1 MKKDAFTLAEV
12 LITLGIIGVV
22 AAMTLPALITNYK
35 DKQTVSQLK
44 KVYSS
49 LNQAVQLAK
58 EDNGPIE
65 SWDLVGFFSP
75 EGAKNLIEILA
86 PYLKITKYCS
96 NNAENCV
103 PDMYYYPDMK
113 IYMNLN
119 SDTRTG
125 KAILSDGNLFMVR
138 TRAKN
143 CNDTDSYLEDVY
155 DPKFENYC
163 AWILIDINGMKKP
176 NALGRDVF
184 AFNLYSTGVYPSGLP
199 NDRNYLFEKTCKNI
213 GPIGSMAGSRGFG
226 CTAWVIY
233 NENLDYLYCDDLDWN
248 GKTHCK

>member
-12 LITLGIIGVV
+12 LITLGIVGVV
-22 AAMTLPALITNYK
+22 AAMTLPELTAKYK

-75 EGAKNLIEILA
+75 EGAKNLIEILT
-86 PYLKITKYCS
+86 PYLKVTKYCS
-96 NNAENCV
+96 NRTENCV

-113 IYMNLN
+113 TYMNLN

-125 KAILSDGNLFMVR
+125 KAVLADGTIFMVR

-143 CNDTDSYLEDVY
+143 CDDNTIAVEQIKDQ
-155 DPKFENYC
+155 KFKNYC
-163 AWILIDINGMKKP
+163 AWMLVDINGFKKP
-176 NALGRDVF
+176 NALGRDLF
-184 AFNLYSTGVYPSGLP
+184 AFNLFSSGVYPAGVP
-199 NDRNYLFEKTCKNI
+199 NDKILSFEELCKDI
-213 GPIGSMAGSRGFG
+213 TQGGSRGFG

-248 GKTHCK
+248 SKTHCK